1 MFKSMI
7 LEKVN
12 IDYLFNK
19 KNQKQTCCIFAW
31 LDSVTF

>member
-19 KNQKQTCCIFAW
+19 KTQKQSIFAW